1 MSKDKYSNHPFS
13 GKYKQTFWKLSEKF
27 KPELVNDQNKA
38 EMELGLTQAW
48 ILDFPLLINFLNNT
62 GFAKHLVMG
71 QNDQVLQAMTDIAR
85 NIERSSYYESFLT
98 KLVKTKEQSKEGKPA
113 KIDEVN
119 LQQMVK
125 QNFTKVAQAIRSDN
139 RIPNFFK
146 EGKSDFELLSEL
158 ISMPIFRE
166 LPKEQAWGAELAVNI
181 IDSHNIR
188 PASLKV
194 SSDLQIPIFGYRFYE
209 SGNKVTYHMSR
220 YPRTLKYNIGTPEQ
234 YEMAIAQMSS
244 ILGINEIT
252 KNKSVQKES
261 RFRIVLGLNEGYSNK
276 KVVPFEEMEEFL
288 GNKFVCR
295 KGKIISANS
304 LMDNLVYEEDVTIIE
319 GNIENIS
326 KVFQAADLTGQER
339 FAVELLDQ
347 QEAFIVETR
356 HCGYSDLE
364 FKKDAIE
371 NVPVSV
377 VSQT

>member
-1 MSKDKYSNHPFS
+1 
-13 GKYKQTFWKLSEKF
+13 
-27 KPELVNDQNKA
+27 
-38 EMELGLTQAW
+38 
-48 ILDFPLLINFLNNT
+48 
-62 GFAKHLVMG
+62 
-71 QNDQVLQAMTDIAR
+71 
-85 NIERSSYYESFLT
+85 
-98 KLVKTKEQSKEGKPA
+98 
-113 KIDEVN
+113 
-119 LQQMVK
+119 
-125 QNFTKVAQAIRSDN
+125 
-139 RIPNFFK
+139 
-146 EGKSDFELLSEL
+146 
-158 ISMPIFRE
+158 
-166 LPKEQAWGAELAVNI
+166 
-181 IDSHNIR
+181 
-188 PASLKV
+188 
-194 SSDLQIPIFGYRFYE
+194 
-209 SGNKVTYHMSR
+209 
-220 YPRTLKYNIGTPEQ
+220 
-234 YEMAIAQMSS
+234 
-244 ILGINEIT
+244 LGINEIT